1 MSRRTFA
8 LLALLVF
15 LPLCFAQNQPPSHE
29 MSKMKDMDAD
39 NADSA
44 MESMQHHHM
53 DMGPHMRMSTLR
65 DPKPRDAERAAQV
78 VERARVVA
86 QKYSDYHTA
95 LADGFKIFHPEVPQK
110 QYHFTNYAYAFEAA
124 FSFNPDHPTSLLY
137 EKNGDD
143 YKLIGVM
150 YTAPKR
156 MPEEDLDQR
165 VPLSVAQWHLHVNFC
180 APPQGRGSEMLG
192 PNPKFGLHGSIATE
206 EACEAAGGTFKP
218 VIFGWMVHVYP
229 FEQKPEDIWAVE
241 RQMDHHHHAD

>member
-65 DPKPRDAERAAQV
+65 DPKPGDAERAAQV

-165 VPLSVAQWHLHVNFC
+165 VPLSVAQWICTLTSALH
-180 APPQGRGSEMLG
+180 RM
-192 PNPKFGLHGSIATE
+192 
-206 EACEAAGGTFKP
+206 AAAAKC
-218 VIFGWMVHVYP
+218 
-229 FEQKPEDIWAVE
+229 
-241 RQMDHHHHAD
+241 